1 MVQWLRLCIPNSG
14 HLDLVSCQGTKLHIL
29 QLRSLHVA
37 LKASEQQ
44 KKILKKI
51 IFQYA
56 PLVVE
61 TVFFYIPAMPY
72 HNIKQLIRIA

>member
-1 MVQWLRLCIPNSG
+1 MAKTLHSQFRAPGMVSG
-14 HLDLVSCQGTKLHIL
+14 QGTKSHIL

-44 KKILKKI
+44 KKKKIKKI

-56 PLVVE
+56 PVVVE
-61 TVFFYIPAMPY
+61 TVFFYIPAVPY
-72 HNIKQLIRIA
+72 HDRKQ